1 MKIGIARFKAK
12 AACERDLGHI
22 ECAAHKRSV
31 DFYLPEVRH
40 ALGAVCLV
48 LNRPRGTLVFWPQ

>member
-22 ECAAHKRSV
+22 ECAAHKLSV
-31 DFYLPEVRH
+31 DFYFPEIRH
-40 ALGAVCLV
+40 ALGAVFLV
-48 LNRPRGTLVFWPQ
+48 LNYPRRTLVSCPQ